1 MKKTPCFLSF
11 NQGILSF
18 KVSETFKLSETLTT
32 CTKEQFES
40 SLHFALT
47 LVDIESSLSDEYTRK
62 EIFAEY
68 LKDINKKH
76 EEELSSL
83 HSDYMSKMSTSMLPL
98 LSKIQEIESSY
109 STSLNAT
116 KQEYEQRLKILQK
129 SHDSLESEH
138 LQSENDIEQTF
149 KREEKGLRKRI
160 CELELELQSS
170 SCSESSIRE
179 KCNQEFQR
187 LLTALETK
195 NEEIIK
201 IKEDILQRREEILT
215 RKEQELQVKI
225 QRSMSSVFRGQD
237 GESFFASIVKE
248 KRGWDLVNTSKIPH
262 SCDYSS
268 SILNTPVFFEVKN
281 YTSPVKE
288 KEVTKFLR
296 DMKEHPEV
304 FVGVFIS
311 LNTGISKKSPSTPI
325 VLDWIHENQCVM
337 YIQSLSDLDI
347 DHCLSLIEQVVSI
360 TKLFH
365 RHIEVADEKEDV
377 SKFQQRI
384 DRAKKFLD
392 SSIQRGNKLIKS
404 ILLDKKTQIE
414 SIEAMTSNTISEL
427 KHQQADITSC
437 VDALLGNYSEPVEES
452 VETESSKKLKKK

>member
-11 NQGILSF
+11 GNGILSF
-18 KVSETFKLSETLTT
+18 TVSETFRVSETLTR

-40 SLHFALT
+40 SLHFAMSLI
-47 LVDIESSLSDEYTRK
+47 DIETSLSDEYTRK
-62 EIFAEY
+62 HIFADY
-68 LKDINKKH
+68 LKEIEKKH
-76 EEELSSL
+76 QDQLTSV
-83 HSDYMSKMSTSMLPL
+83 HSEYMLKLSTSLSPL
-98 LSKIQEIESSY
+98 ISKLQEMESSY
-109 STSLNAT
+109 SLRETAM
-116 KQEYEQRLKILQK
+116 KQDYEQRLKILQK

-138 LQSENDIEQTF
+138 LQSENDIEQAF
-149 KREEKGLRKRI
+149 KKEEKGLRKRI

-187 LLTALETK
+187 LLSALETK

-201 IKEDILQRREEILT
+201 IKEDILQRREDILT
-215 RKEQELQVKI
+215 RKEQELQIKI

-281 YTSPVKE
+281 HSSQVKE

-311 LNTGISKKSPSTPI
+311 LNTGISGKSPTTPI
-325 VLDWIHENQCVM
+325 LLDWIHNNQCVM
-337 YIQSLSDLDI
+337 FIQSLSELDI
-347 DHCLSLIEQVVSI
+347 DHCLSLIEQLVSI

-365 RHIEVADEKEDV
+365 RHIQIADEKEDTT
-377 SKFQQRI
+377 KFQQRI
-384 DRAKKFLD
+384 DRAKGFLD
-392 SSIQRGNKLIKS
+392 ASIQRGNKLMKR
-404 ILLDKKTQIE
+404 ILTDKKAQIE
-414 SIEAMTSNTISEL
+414 SIETMTSNTISEL

-437 VDALLGNYSEPVEES
+437 IDALLGEYSEPVEEIQ
-452 VETESSKKLKKK
+452 ETETLKKQKKK